1 MSEEDHKVL
10 VYKVDL
16 LSSTISEM
24 SSNMKTLSESMNR
37 LVLAEERISNVVSTN
52 LRIQQ
57 DMDSLDTRVRSL
69 EVSESSNKRT
79 VSTVDKFI
87 WALAAA
93 SIIFVAVKTGL
104 VG

>member
-57 DMDSLDTRVRSL
+57 DMDSLDIRVRSL

-79 VSTVDKFI
+79 VSAVDKFI

>member
-57 DMDSLDTRVRSL
+57 DMDSLDIRVRSL